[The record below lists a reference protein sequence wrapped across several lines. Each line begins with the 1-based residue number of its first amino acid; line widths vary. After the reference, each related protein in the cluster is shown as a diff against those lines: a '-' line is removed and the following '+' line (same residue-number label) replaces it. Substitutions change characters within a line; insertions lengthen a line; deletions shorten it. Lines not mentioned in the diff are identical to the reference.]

1 MDHVQARHK
10 LMESYGDVIKRHR
23 EWLTAYGR
31 ARQERW
37 EGMLESQPEAALV
50 EGGVCGF
57 LQESVSSVE
66 SNEDPDSGGP
76 DFACMQGG
84 ERFYVEATCITIDA
98 ATRATGVNAGQCGAR
113 YYRAITGVI
122 RNEVSNKAKQCA
134 GVTDGPCLLAIGT
147 LHSEVG
153 RLFRDERQVPS
164 VLTSDTKIT
173 CAFDPTTGE
182 AVGESWLSTD
192 LSRSAFIMKSK
203 SDGELVAP
211 VRRTISGILLVDLYW
226 KPLNVLGVLHVDA
239 ARPFDR
245 QLLPNVKFY
254 RLRGGYASGEFEGE
268 WV

>member
-1 MDHVQARHK
+1 MDHVQPHHK
-10 LMESYGDVIKRHR
+10 LMESYGDVIRRHR
-23 EWLTAYGR
+23 AWLTAYGR
-31 ARQERW
+31 ARRERW

-57 LQESVSSVE
+57 LQKSVGSVE
-66 SNEDPDSGGP
+66 PNEDPDSGGP

-84 ERFYVEATCITIDA
+84 ERFYVEATCVTIEA
-98 ATRATGVNAGQCGAR
+98 GTRATGVDAGQCGGGFG
-113 YYRAITGVI
+113 RAITGVI

-134 GVTDGPCLLAIGT
+134 GVTDAPCLLAIGT

-153 RLFRDERQVPS
+153 RLFRDELQVPS

-182 AVGESWLSTD
+182 AVGESRLSTD
-192 LSRSAFIMKSK
+192 LSRSAFIKKSN
-203 SDGELVAP
+203 SHGELVAP
-211 VRRTISGILLVDLYW
+211 VRRTISGIVLVDLYW
-226 KPLNVLGVLHVDA
+226 KSLNVLGVLHVDA
-239 ARPFDR
+239 ARPFNR

-254 RLRGGYASGEFEGE
+254 RLRGRYASGDLEGE